1 MDGYNHI
8 KARNANPPRM
18 LQDNVVPLTALKV
31 PTEKVRQ
38 IITKLLDDID
48 HYTEVNLDRLSFS
61 NDKEQIQEEICL
73 ATFRGAFIAL
83 KWSDDTITQVFADK
97 ALLAFS
103 EGGLAAVRASLT

>member
-1 MDGYNHI
+1 MNGVNFL
-8 KARNANPPRM
+8 KAVNARSAHAAVIR
-18 LQDNVVPLTALKV
+18 DDKLKV
-31 PTEKVRQ
+31 PNEKVRQ

-48 HYTEVNLDRLSFS
+48 NYTEVNKGLGLGVHA
-61 NDKEQIQEEICL
+61 EIEL

-83 KWSDDTITQVFADK
+83 RWSDDAITQVFADK

>member
-1 MDGYNHI
+1 MNGVNFL
-8 KARNANPPRM
+8 KAVNARSAHAA
-18 LQDNVVPLTALKV
+18 VVRDDKLKV
-31 PTEKVRQ
+31 PNEKVRQ

-48 HYTEVNLDRLSFS
+48 HYVNVNLPSDF
-61 NDKEQIQEEICL
+61 NTHEIEL

-83 KWSDDTITQVFADK
+83 RWSDDTITQVFAEK